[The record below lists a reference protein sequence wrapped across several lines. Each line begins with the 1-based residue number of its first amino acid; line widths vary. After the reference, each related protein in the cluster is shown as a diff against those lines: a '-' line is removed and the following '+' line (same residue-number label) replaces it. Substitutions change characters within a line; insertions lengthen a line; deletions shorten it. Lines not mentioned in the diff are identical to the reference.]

1 MAEEYTLREEPDAPY
16 EDVEAVRWGLSRFNQ
31 RHAGD
36 DSFTPVTLLLR
47 DSVGAVI
54 GGLIG
59 GTYWSWL
66 YVEILWLDD
75 AVRRQ
80 GWGTRLLA
88 RAEAI
93 AAERNC
99 AAVHLD
105 TTSFQARGFYE
116 RNGYHVWGVLD
127 DLPPGHQR
135 FFMAKKLGV
144 GG

>member
-1 MAEEYTLREEPDAPY
+1 MPEEYRLSEEADPPY
-16 EDVEAVRWGLSRFNQ
+16 DDVEAVRWGLSRFNQ
-31 RHAGD
+31 RHAGN
-36 DSFTPVTLLLR
+36 DSYTPLTLLLR
-47 DSVGAVI
+47 DAAGAVA

-75 AVRRQ
+75 ALRRQ
-80 GWGTRLLA
+80 GWGRRLLA

-93 AAERNC
+93 AAERGC
-99 AAVHLD
+99 IAVHLD

-116 RNGYHVWGVLD
+116 RQGYTVWGVLD

-135 FFMAKKLGV
+135 IFLSKKLG
-144 GG
+144 GGG